1 MTAIQAGPLW
11 YTDSTE
17 TKTTAD
23 YNKADLYFQGNSIPR
38 YIGGVSS
45 TLQHKNL
52 SLQFLFDYKGGYQVY
67 QGWGNY
73 TDTDGAQLASGGRE
87 GAFKDRWTKEH
98 RDAKYPKYVAG
109 GHGIIADS
117 DMPSSRYLYD
127 GDFIRLRSIQL
138 AYQLPKRILKNL
150 KLTNLTLYVKATNL
164 WTYAFDKDLYF
175 DPECGNN
182 QVANEQLKE
191 HKQWKGSGY
200 YNYTQPIMKYCGMGV
215 NIAF

>member
-1 MTAIQAGPLW
+1 M
-11 YTDSTE
+11 
-17 TKTTAD
+17 
-23 YNKADLYFQGNSIPR
+23 
-38 YIGGVSS
+38 SS
-45 TLQHKNL
+45 TLQYKNL

-98 RDAKYPKYVAG
+98 RDAKYPKYVAS

-138 AYQLPKRILKNL
+138 AYQLPKRILKSL

-191 HKQWKGSGY
+191 HKQWKGPGY